1 VFVDPPKQRKKLA
14 ERSAVEDIIMGAE
27 RKSSQRNSSDAKRKL
42 AADPEIHGA
51 EYTQANENLRFS
63 FTMELGYFR
72 FHTNSIVLLLVAY
85 WFTAELAVL
94 RIFLSVIGIIIS
106 VSGIVVEFRT
116 IRYYRNFF
124 DAIVSL
130 ENAHNLTQMSFLTK
144 HVTAPRLNIRTSHM
158 IYVLFA
164 LALAFWIV
172 ILAADVL
179 QLSWFTD
186 MLTHLR
192 DVKRHLP

>member
-1 VFVDPPKQRKKLA
+1 
-14 ERSAVEDIIMGAE
+14 MGAE
-27 RKSSQRNSSDAKRKL
+27 RKSPQRNLSTAKQKL
-42 AADPEIHGA
+42 SFDPDIHSA

-124 DAIVSL
+124 DAILSL
-130 ENAHNLTQMSFLTK
+130 ESAHKLTQMSFLTR

-158 IYVLFA
+158 IYVLFV
-164 LALAFWIV
+164 LSLFFWV
-172 ILAADVL
+172 AILAADVL
-179 QLSWFTD
+179 RLSWFTD
-186 MLTHLR
+186 MLGHVG
-192 DVKRHLP
+192 DVRHLQPKF